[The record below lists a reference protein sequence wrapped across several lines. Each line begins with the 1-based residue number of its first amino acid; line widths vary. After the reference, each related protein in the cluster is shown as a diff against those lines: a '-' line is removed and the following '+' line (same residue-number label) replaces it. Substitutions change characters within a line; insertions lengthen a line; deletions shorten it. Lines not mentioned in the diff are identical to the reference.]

1 MRRREFIAG
10 LGGAAVWPA
19 AGSAQQ
25 SENRIGFL
33 PVGSPSNPY
42 DRSLVDA
49 FRAGLREQGIVENRD
64 IVLDTSWV
72 TDEPELPQLVSGL
85 VRRGA
90 RMLVTVGT
98 SSSVAAKQQVSTIP
112 IVFINVGNPTGAG
125 LVESLARPGGNAT
138 GFSDMHA
145 DLSGKFVQLASEL
158 GKPAIGYLWYTGFA
172 DGPYRLEVTQRAAKS
187 LGVNLRSR
195 GIGDIAEADNAMV
208 SIKADGAIALI
219 VQSSPFAF
227 RHRQRLI
234 DTATQHGLGTVLPFP
249 PAAKDGALIAYG
261 PDYADLYHQAATYVA
276 RILKGAVPADLPV
289 QQPTKFELV
298 INLKTAKAIG
308 LQVPP
313 QLLARAD
320 EVIE

>member
-1 MRRREFIAG
+1 MKRREFIAG
-10 LGGAAVWPA
+10 LGGAATWTAV
-19 AGSAQQ
+19 GLAQQ
-25 SENRIGFL
+25 AQNRVGFL

-49 FRAGLREQGIVENRD
+49 FRAGLREQGIVEDRD
-64 IVLDTSWV
+64 IVLDISWV
-72 TDEPELPQLVSGL
+72 TDELELPQLVGNL
-85 VRRGA
+85 VRRGS

-98 SSSVAAKQQVSTIP
+98 SSSVAAKQQVSTLP
-112 IVFINVGNPTGAG
+112 IVFINVGNPIGAG

-158 GKPAIGYLWYTGFA
+158 GKPVIGYLWYTGFA

-187 LGVNLRSR
+187 LGVNLQSR
-195 GIGDIAEADNAMV
+195 GIGDIAEVDDAMAA
-208 SIKADGAIALI
+208 IKADGAIALI

-249 PAAKDGALIAYG
+249 PAAKDGALIGYG

-276 RILKGAVPADLPV
+276 RILNGAVPTDLPV

-298 INLKTAKAIG
+298 INLKTAKLLGIT
-308 LQVPP
+308 VPET
-313 QLLARAD
+313 LLARTD
-320 EVIE
+320 QVIE